1 MNLTVTSIAQ
11 ERLATLIGE
20 READQGIRVFMQSSG
35 GGCGGGGGACGCGG
49 GAPRFGM
56 GLDTATPDDAV
67 ITVGTLRFLVDPAS
81 ALTLNEAS
89 IDYVEDVMQQGF
101 SITAPNAMGAPA
113 AGDSC
118 GAGGCACGDH

>member
-11 ERLATLIGE
+11 DRLASLIGE
-20 READQGIRVFMQSSG
+20 READQGIRVFVQAGG
-35 GGCGGGGGACGCGG
+35 GGCASGSCGCGA

-101 SITAPNAMGAPA
+101 SITAPNAMGDAAPS
-113 AGDSC
+113 AGGC
-118 GAGGCACGDH
+118 GGGGCACGGH

>member
-1 MNLTVTSIAQ
+1 MNLTVTSLAQ
-11 ERLATLIGE
+11 ERLVSLMGE
-20 READQGIRVFMQSSG
+20 RDSEQGIRVFMQSAG
-35 GGCGGGGGACGCGG
+35 GGCGGGSCGCGAG

-81 ALTLNEAS
+81 ATTLDEAS

-101 SITAPNAMGAPA
+101 SITAPNAMGASA
-113 AGDSC
+113 AG
-118 GAGGCACGDH
+118 GAGGCACGGH

>member
-11 ERLATLIGE
+11 DRLASLIGE
-20 READQGIRVFMQSSG
+20 READQGIRVFVQAGG
-35 GGCGGGGGACGCGG
+35 GGCASGSCGCGA

-101 SITAPNAMGAPA
+101 SITAPNALGGAAPS
-113 AGDSC
+113 AGGC
-118 GAGGCACGDH
+118 GGGGCACGGH

>member
-11 ERLATLIGE
+11 ERLASLIGE
-20 READQGIRVFMQSSG
+20 RAPEQGIRVFVQVGG
-35 GGCGGGGGACGCGG
+35 GGCGGGACGCGG

-56 GLDTATPDDAV
+56 GLDTAAPDDAV

-81 ALTLNEAS
+81 ATTLDEAS

-101 SITAPNAMGAPA
+101 SITAPNAMGAP
-113 AGDSC
+113 S
-118 GAGGCACGDH
+118 AGGGCGGGACACGGH

>member
-56 GLDTATPDDAV
+56 GLDEVSEQDSV
-67 ITVGTLRFLVDPAS
+67 VKVGVLTFVVDPES
-81 ALTLNEAS
+81 TDSLEDAS
-89 IDYVEDVMQQGF
+89 IDYIEDVMQQGF
-101 SITAPNAMGAPA
+101 SITAPNAVS
-113 AGDSC
+113 AGGGCGC
-118 GAGGCACGDH
+118 GAGGH

>member
-1 MNLTVTSIAQ
+1 MNLTVTSLAQ
-11 ERLATLIGE
+11 ERLASLIGE
-20 READQGIRVFMQSSG
+20 READQGIRVFVQAGG
-35 GGCGGGGGACGCGG
+35 GGCGDGCGCGA

-56 GLDTATPDDAV
+56 GLDTATADDAV

-81 ALTLNEAS
+81 ATTLDDAS

-113 AGDSC
+113 VGGGC
-118 GAGGCACGDH
+118 GGGACACGGH